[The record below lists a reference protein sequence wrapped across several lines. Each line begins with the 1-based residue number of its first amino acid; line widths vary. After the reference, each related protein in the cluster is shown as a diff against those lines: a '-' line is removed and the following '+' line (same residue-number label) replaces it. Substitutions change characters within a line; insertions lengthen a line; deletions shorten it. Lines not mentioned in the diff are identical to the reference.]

1 MEVEVARVEELS
13 PGTGTAVYVAGRDIA
28 VFNLGG
34 EIVAIGNECPHASGS
49 LGHGP
54 LEGEIVICPQHGW
67 EFDVRSGA
75 CMTVP
80 GESVPRYATRLA
92 GDVILVDVG
101 DEAPA

>member
-1 MEVEVARVEELS
+1 MEVEAGRVGDLP

-28 VFNLGG
+28 LFNLGG

-54 LEGEIVICPQHGW
+54 LDGEIVICPQHGW
-67 EFDVRSGA
+67 EFDARTGA

-80 GESVPRYATRLA
+80 GESVPRYPVRID
-92 GDVILVDVG
+92 GDAILVDVG
-101 DEAPA
+101 ESEL